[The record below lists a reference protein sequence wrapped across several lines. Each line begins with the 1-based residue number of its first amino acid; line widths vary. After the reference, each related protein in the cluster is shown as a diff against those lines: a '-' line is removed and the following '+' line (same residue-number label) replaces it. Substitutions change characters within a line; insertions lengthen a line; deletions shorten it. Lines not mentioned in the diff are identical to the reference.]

1 MLSPSHWSQVVG
13 RLKVGKQALEGE
25 LERLTEELEGQRR
38 EGVGRG
44 RVDEEVAD
52 AIDLL
57 SRALVE
63 GEDCSVCRF
72 VGLSVGRL
80 VGWL

>member
-1 MLSPSHWSQVVG
+1 MLSSSHWSQVVG

-25 LERLTEELEGQRR
+25 LKRMTEEVEGRRR
-38 EGVGRG
+38 EGVG
-44 RVDEEVAD
+44 EEVAD

-63 GEDCSVCRF
+63 GAGC
-72 VGLSVGRL
+72 
-80 VGWL
+80 